1 MDKKEKTSEPIFSK
15 EDIAPFPKRDSN
27 VDRVKFAKSL
37 IPTYEERLA
46 EYLKKYD
53 GEMEEL
59 DFLKNELI
67 ISNTILNPK
76 NKYTVGVK
84 WEIYQKRYNL
94 YVDFLERK
102 QKSFIQT
109 EPKSHNKKKDFA
121 LNDERLYAL
130 EVLCP
135 DFIKHLTK
143 LNSNGMDVTE
153 IGEIIS
159 YITNVNPV
167 DAYKKTLTADKRKR
181 SIKKGFKDKID
192 EYKVRINKLK
202 G

>member
-1 MDKKEKTSEPIFSK
+1 MDKKEETPKTIFSK
-15 EDIAPFPKRDSN
+15 EDIAPFPKRENN
-27 VDRVKFAKSL
+27 VDRIKIAKSL
-37 IPTYEERLA
+37 IPTYDERLA

-59 DFLKNELI
+59 DFLKNELV
-67 ISNTILNPK
+67 ISNTILAPK
-76 NKYTVGVK
+76 NKYTVGIK
-84 WEIYQKRYNL
+84 WEIYQKKYNL

-109 EPKSHNKKKDFA
+109 EPKSQNKKKDFA

-143 LNSNGMDVTE
+143 LNSNGIDVTE

-167 DAYKKTLTADKRKR
+167 DAYKKTLTADRRKR
-181 SIKKGFKDKID
+181 RIKKDFKDKID
-192 EYKVRINKLK
+192 QLK
-202 G
+202 IKIDQIKG

>member
-1 MDKKEKTSEPIFSK
+1 MAKQEETQKPIFSK
-15 EDIAPFPKRDSN
+15 EDIAPFPERDN
-27 VDRVKFAKSL
+27 NIDRVKIAKSL

-67 ISNTILNPK
+67 ISNTILDPK

-102 QKSFIQT
+102 QNSFIQT

-135 DFIKHLTK
+135 DFINHLTK

-181 SIKKGFKDKID
+181 SIKKEFKDKID
-192 EYKVRINKLK
+192 EYKVSINKLK

>member
-1 MDKKEKTSEPIFSK
+1 MAKKEETPKPIFSK
-15 EDIAPFPKRDSN
+15 EDIAPFPERDSN
-27 VDRVKFAKSL
+27 VDRVKIAKSL
-37 IPTYEERLA
+37 IPTYEKRLA

-59 DFLKNELI
+59 DFLKNELM
-67 ISNTILNPK
+67 ISSTILEPK
-76 NKYTVGVK
+76 NNYTVGVK
-84 WEIYQKRYNL
+84 WEIYKKNYNL

-135 DFIKHLTK
+135 DFINHLTK

-153 IGEIIS
+153 IGKIIS

-181 SIKKGFKDKID
+181 SIKKEFKDKID
-192 EYKVRINKLK
+192 EYKVSINKLK